1 MNGKIISFSNFKG
14 GVGKTATTALISYNL
29 STRFNKKVL
38 VIDFDP
44 QANITNL
51 LVKTKARVED
61 IQEDIEIPLAFMHV
75 VTNEVSIQEVI
86 IKITDNLDLIPNS
99 NVFSKFPD
107 LLEDNFENRDE
118 RKKYL
123 SNLIEPLRKDY
134 DFIFIDIPP
143 TLSIANDNVYCACD
157 YIIIVLQTQ
166 QDSFD
171 GAKALLD
178 YLANGIIPNY
188 NQNLEVMGVLPVLT
202 ARSKPVD
209 NEVLNDA
216 KDLWDDYVFE
226 NIIHQMERI
235 KRISKTGITDDP
247 TDIHDKNYHE
257 KFTLVAKEFLNRLDE
272 IERESE

>member
-1 MNGKIISFSNFKG
+1 MS
-14 GVGKTATTALISYNL
+14 
-29 STRFNKKVL
+29 
-38 VIDFDP
+38 
-44 QANITNL
+44 IT
-51 LVKTKARVED
+51 D
-61 IQEDIEIPLAFMHV
+61 
-75 VTNEVSIQEVI
+75 VI
-86 IKITDNLDLIPNS
+86 IKIDRNLDLIPNS
-99 NVFSKFPD
+99 NIFSRFPE
-107 LLEDNFENRDE
+107 LLEDNFQNRDD

-123 SNLIEPLRKDY
+123 SNLIEPLRASY

-157 YIIIVLQTQ
+157 YIVIVLQTQ

-178 YLANGIIPNY
+178 YLANGIIPSY
-188 NQNLEVMGVLPVLT
+188 NQKLEVMGVLPVLT

-247 TDIHDKNYHE
+247 SDIHDKNYHE
-257 KFTLVAKEFLNRLDE
+257 KFQLVATEFLERLGQ
-272 IERESE
+272 IEKEGK